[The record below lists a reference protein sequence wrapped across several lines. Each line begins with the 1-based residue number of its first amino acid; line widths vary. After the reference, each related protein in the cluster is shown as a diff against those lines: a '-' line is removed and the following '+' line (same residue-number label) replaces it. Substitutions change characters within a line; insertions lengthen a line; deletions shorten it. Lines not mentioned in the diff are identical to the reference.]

1 MTNMNAIDLESIEQ
15 HDLRHILTCF
25 REMGASDA
33 DLILEKQK
41 LLEDSQYCQEWLR
54 VIGF

>member
-1 MTNMNAIDLESIEQ
+1 MNAIDLESIEQ